1 MLKAATIGI
10 SGFGNTIYGDL
21 TRESEKGN
29 LEFAAAAV
37 INQDEEKEKCDKMR
51 SMGCR
56 IFSDYKQ
63 MLAEMGSELDL
74 CFIPT
79 GIHLHA
85 PMTIDA
91 LRAGVNVVVEKPI
104 AATVQEVAEMKKV
117 SQETGKFVAVGYQTM
132 YVPETEMMKKKIVEG
147 ALGKIKTVKC
157 RACWPRNEKYYT
169 RNNWAGK
176 LRSGNSWVLDSP
188 YNNALAHQ
196 LNMICF
202 LGGTE
207 FSKSAN
213 LKEVQA
219 ELYRANP
226 TIESVDTA
234 CIKCVSD
241 VGTKL
246 FFIVTHAVDENFGP
260 EISVVGEKGRI
271 DWSNHGTV
279 FNIDGQIEKVESSVG
294 QTLRDCLQEK
304 IQKRVSDDNV
314 FICDPDI
321 AGTQTLCVNG
331 AHDSAEIVP
340 VASEHVKK
348 VMVNDSPAYAIDN
361 IYGIIEEAFNQE
373 KMFSELSIPWAKPS
387 KVFSLE
393 NYDFFPKKADI

>member
-10 SGFGNTIYGDL
+10 SGFGNTIYSDL
-21 TRESEKGN
+21 MRESGN
-29 LEFAAAAV
+29 GKLEFSAATV
-37 INQDEEKEKCDKMR
+37 INQDEEKEKCEKMR

-56 IFSDYKQ
+56 IFSDYKE
-63 MLAEMGSELDL
+63 MLSEMGSELDL

-104 AATVQEVAEMKKV
+104 AATVQEVTEMKRAAE
-117 SQETGKFVAVGYQTM
+117 ETGKFVAVGYQTM

-147 ALGKIKTVKC
+147 ALGKIKTIKC
-157 RACWPRNEKYYT
+157 RACWPRNEVYYT

-176 LRSGNSWVLDSP
+176 LRSGDAWVLDSP
-188 YNNALAHQ
+188 FNNALAHQ

-207 FSKSAN
+207 FRKSAK
-213 LKEVQA
+213 LIEIQA

-226 TIESVDTA
+226 TIENTDTA
-234 CIKCVSD
+234 CIKFVSD
-241 VGTKL
+241 AGTNF
-246 FFIVTHAVDENFGP
+246 FFIVTHAVSESFGP
-260 EISVVGEKGRI
+260 EISVLGEKGRI
-271 DWSNHGTV
+271 DWNNKETV
-279 FNIDGQIEKVESSVG
+279 FNIDGKIESVPSSAG
-294 QTLRDCLQEK
+294 PALRECLQEK
-304 IQKRVSDDNV
+304 IQKRVNDDSV

-331 AHDSAEIVP
+331 AHD
-340 VASEHVKK
+340 ASEVIPIDSEY
-348 VMVNDSPAYAIDN
+348 VNEVLVNDSPVYAINN
-361 IYGIIEEAFNQE
+361 IYAVIEDAFREE
-373 KMFSELSIPWAKPS
+373 KMFSELSVPWARPAKA
-387 KVFSLE
+387 FSLE
-393 NYDFFPKKADI
+393 NYDFFPKKANI